1 MISIFFSEQR
11 DVGLHLFSSITENR
25 LHRRRAGDHRLSF
38 AGTNFGVDDVAP
50 HDVAAE
56 IDTAERLVE
65 STSYSQLFESSS
77 QSFKSGS
84 QRCQIEPSSE

>member
-1 MISIFFSEQR
+1 MSIFISEQR

-38 AGTNFGVDDVAP
+38 AGTNFGVDDLTA

-65 STSYSQLFESSS
+65 STSYSQPFESSS
-77 QSFKSGS
+77 PSFKSGS
-84 QRCQIEPSSE
+84 HRCQIEPSSE